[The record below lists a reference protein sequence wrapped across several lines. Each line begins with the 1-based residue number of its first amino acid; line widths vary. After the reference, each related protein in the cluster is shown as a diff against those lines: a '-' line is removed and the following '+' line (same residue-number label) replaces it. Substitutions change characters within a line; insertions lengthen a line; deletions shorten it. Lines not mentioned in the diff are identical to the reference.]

1 MVFIDFD
8 MGLMDVSMVF
18 SDCFHV
24 FPHLPGEGLKILI
37 KVQLLFLL
45 LLLLLLLLVYSFAS
59 SS

>member
-1 MVFIDFD
+1 MKTAI
-8 MGLMDVSMVF
+8 
-18 SDCFHV
+18 

-45 LLLLLLLLVYSFAS
+45 LLLLLLVYSFAS